1 MKPRGARL
9 GIRKGGKSAVRL
21 PKIPVLTRPPQV
33 LGCFYGAN
41 TNEWQAMAM
50 ARRGNDK
57 ALAYVARQR
66 ALDPLSPCET
76 QVSN

>member
-1 MKPRGARL
+1 M
-9 GIRKGGKSAVRL
+9 
-21 PKIPVLTRPPQV
+21 

-57 ALAYVARQR
+57 ALAYAARQR

-76 QVSN
+76 QVSDLLARILGRILGRRTSFRLGQAAC